1 MNASSIH
8 SLKYKETTMSQIVH
22 TTTAARISG
31 YCSFSKKSMDGERIC
46 KFTIQQYNYL
56 LDLLRI
62 THLPDEMIE
71 YILNLSVYSKL
82 NIGKWGLEPYTNF
95 INQKT
100 KSGRSIINP
109 IRFSQQTFVSG
120 TYDRYDTQYYNGISY
135 DKYEYQGPT
144 NKLEAPINYDY
155 GVEDAEEF
163 LSDDEDEPMGDGS
176 DTEFEPDEETVSEGE
191 FTDDEDDFE

>member
-1 MNASSIH
+1 
-8 SLKYKETTMSQIVH
+8 MSQIVH
-22 TTTAARISG
+22 TTRAARISG
-31 YCSFSKKSMDGERIC
+31 YCSFSKKSMDGQRIC
-46 KFTIQQYNYL
+46 KFTIQQYNHL

-62 THLPDEMIE
+62 TLLPDEMIE
-71 YILNLSVYSKL
+71 YILHLSVYSKL

-100 KSGRSIINP
+100 KSGRAIVNP

-120 TYDRYDTQYYNGISY
+120 TYDRYDTQYHNGISY

-144 NKLEAPINYDY
+144 RKLEAPIDY
-155 GVEDAEEF
+155 NVGEIDDL

-176 DTEFEPDEETVSEGE
+176 DTEFEPDEDTESEDD
-191 FTDDEDDFE
+191 FSDDEDFE

>member
-1 MNASSIH
+1 MNGSSFH
-8 SLKYKETTMSQIVH
+8 SLNHKETTMSQIVH

-31 YCSFSKKSMDGERIC
+31 YCSFSKKTMSGQRIC

-62 THLPDEMIE
+62 TLLPDEMIE
-71 YILNLSVYSKL
+71 YILNLSVYSKV
-82 NIGKWGLEPYTNF
+82 NIGQWGLEPYTNF

-100 KSGRSIINP
+100 KSGRAILNP
-109 IRFSQQTFVSG
+109 IRFSQQMFVSG
-120 TYDRYDTQYYNGISY
+120 TYDRYDTQYHNGISY

-155 GVEDAEEF
+155 GVEDAEAF
-163 LSDDEDEPMGDGS
+163 LSDDEHEPMGDGS
-176 DTEFEPDEETVSEGE
+176 DTEFEPDEETDSEDE
-191 FTDDEDDFE
+191 FTDDDFE

>member
-95 INQKT
+95 KKQKT

-176 DTEFEPDEETVSEGE
+176 DTEFEPDEETDSEGE

>member
-1 MNASSIH
+1 MNDCYVH
-8 SLKYKETTMSQIVH
+8 TLKHKETTMSQIVH
-22 TTTAARISG
+22 TTIAARISG
-31 YCSFSKKSMDGERIC
+31 YCSFSEKSMDGERIC

-62 THLPDEMIE
+62 TLLPDEMIE
-71 YILNLSVYSKL
+71 YILNLSVYSKV

-100 KSGRSIINP
+100 KSGRAILNP
-109 IRFSQQTFVSG
+109 IRFSQQMFVSG
-120 TYDRYDTQYYNGISY
+120 TYDRYDTQYHNGISY

-144 NKLEAPINYDY
+144 RKLEAPIDY
-155 GVEDAEEF
+155 NVGEIDDL

-176 DTEFEPDEETVSEGE
+176 DTEFEPDEDTESEDD
-191 FTDDEDDFE
+191 FSDDEDFE

>member
-1 MNASSIH
+1 
-8 SLKYKETTMSQIVH
+8 
-22 TTTAARISG
+22 
-31 YCSFSKKSMDGERIC
+31 MDGQRIC

-56 LDLLRI
+56 LDLLRM

-82 NIGKWGLEPYTNF
+82 NIGKWGLEPYINF

-100 KSGRSIINP
+100 KSGRAIVNP

-135 DKYEYQGPT
+135 DKYEYHGPT
-144 NKLEAPINYDY
+144 QKLEAPINY
-155 GVEDAEEF
+155 GVEDVDDL
-163 LSDDEDEPMGDGS
+163 LSDDEDEVMDDGS
-176 DTEFEPDEETVSEGE
+176 DTEFEPDEDTESDTEDD
-191 FTDDEDDFE
+191 FTDDDFE

>member
-1 MNASSIH
+1 
-8 SLKYKETTMSQIVH
+8 
-22 TTTAARISG
+22 
-31 YCSFSKKSMDGERIC
+31 MDGQRIC
-46 KFTIQQYNYL
+46 KFTIQQYNHL

-62 THLPDEMIE
+62 TLLPDEMIE
-71 YILNLSVYSKL
+71 YILHFSVYSKL

-120 TYDRYDTQYYNGISY
+120 TYDRYDTQYHNGISY
-135 DKYEYQGPT
+135 DKYEYLGPT
-144 NKLEAPINYDY
+144 RKLEAPINYD
-155 GVEDAEEF
+155 VEEIDDL

-176 DTEFEPDEETVSEGE
+176 DTEFEPDEDTDSEDD
-191 FTDDEDDFE
+191 FTDDEDFD